1 MVRYISCLLF
11 VVLGT
16 FSSLNAQDYLI
27 STPNTS
33 LLLTA
38 KQGEAA
44 RVQYYGTRI
53 EKDRIPQIY
62 HAGLAFHSES
72 YPVFGIHSY
81 NDKAMQVTHVD
92 GNMSLEMAVES
103 VKQYEVP
110 EAEITEVLLKDKV
123 YPFFIKQCY
132 KAYKARGL
140 KLPIRRRSP

>member
-1 MVRYISCLLF
+1 MKRILILLF
-11 VVLGT
+11 EVVCVFT
-16 FSSLNAQDYLI
+16 FVNAQDYLI

-38 KQGEAA
+38 KQGEIA
-44 RVQYYGTRI
+44 RIQYYGTRI
-53 EKDRIPQIY
+53 EKDRIQQIY
-62 HAGLAFHSES
+62 DAGLAFYSET
-72 YPVFGIHSY
+72 YPVFGIYSY
-81 NDKAMQVTHVD
+81 NDKAMQVTHGD
-92 GNMSLEMAVES
+92 GNMSLEPVVES